1 MTGRLAP
8 GVAGELLNHLEDL
21 ELPSL
26 QWGVTTGMLSKDEVL
41 EVIGRFMTD
50 HPGDFDD
57 KEPDEILEELV
68 DKALL
73 FEVPAQSPRRYRT
86 RMAETL
92 RLTTRLRQLFP
103 PQDLA
108 DPPANWWAARP
119 TLVADF
125 RLHVAPRTY
134 PKRSVPVAQ
143 ALGELADL
151 PGWTQVQGDV
161 AAAQVNGR
169 DLARFQVDASTEI
182 FRALGEKRTR
192 GVIIGAGTG
201 SGKTLAFYLPAFAAL
216 APGLLQGKH
225 QLHTLALYPRNEL
238 LRDQLREAVSAAL
251 EVADVL
257 KKSGLRRIRV
267 GALYGATPQHG
278 RSWQVNGTRTN
289 GQVWRKQGRDVVCPY
304 LPCPACGGD
313 LLWSEPDRLANR
325 DKLTCSR
332 CGLVLDGDVALTRKT
347 LQDRP
352 PDILFTT
359 TEMLNQHATSDLG
372 RLLGWRTGQRA
383 GRDAETRPAR

>member
-1 MTGRLAP
+1 VTGRLAP
-8 GVAGELLNHLEDL
+8 GVAGELLNLLEDL

-41 EVIGRFMTD
+41 EVIARFMTD

-143 ALGELADL
+143 ALGELAGL

-216 APGLLQGKH
+216 APGLLQGRH

-267 GALYGATPQHG
+267 GALYGATPAHG
-278 RSWQVNGTRTN
+278 R
-289 GQVWRKQGRDVVCPY
+289 
-304 LPCPACGGD
+304 
-313 LLWSEPDRLANR
+313 
-325 DKLTCSR
+325 
-332 CGLVLDGDVALTRKT
+332 
-347 LQDRP
+347 
-352 PDILFTT
+352 
-359 TEMLNQHATSDLG
+359 
-372 RLLGWRTGQRA
+372 
-383 GRDAETRPAR
+383 

>member
-1 MTGRLAP
+1 
-8 GVAGELLNHLEDL
+8 
-21 ELPSL
+21 
-26 QWGVTTGMLSKDEVL
+26 
-41 EVIGRFMTD
+41 
-50 HPGDFDD
+50 
-57 KEPDEILEELV
+57 
-68 DKALL
+68 
-73 FEVPAQSPRRYRT
+73 
-86 RMAETL
+86 MAETL
-92 RLTTRLRQLFP
+92 RLTTRLRQLF
-103 PQDLA
+103 A
-108 DPPANWWAARP
+108 AARP
-119 TLVADF
+119 GRPAGQLVGGQADSG
-125 RLHVAPRTY
+125 RGL
-134 PKRSVPVAQ
+134 PVARRAAHVSEAQ
-143 ALGELADL
+143 RPRGAPPSVNWPDL

-225 QLHTLALYPRNEL
+225 QVHTLALYPRNEL

-267 GALYGATPQHG
+267 GALYGATPAHG

-304 LPCPACGGD
+304 LPCPDVRGRPAVERARPAGEPGQAD
-313 LLWSEPDRLANR
+313 L
-325 DKLTCSR
+325 
-332 CGLVLDGDVALTRKT
+332 
-347 LQDRP
+347 RP
-352 PDILFTT
+352 VRP
-359 TEMLNQHATSDLG
+359 
-372 RLLGWRTGQRA
+372 RA
-383 GRDAETRPAR
+383 GR